1 MTGAEKR
8 NRMSAA
14 EFRAQFGSKI
24 SSTVT
29 NHEKPPIRLPKSNEP
44 NKTEGRYG
52 DVLAIEFRERDGY
65 TVQYECL
72 SLKLK
77 DGTRYTPDWI
87 VWKGAEIVLAVEC
100 KGSFK
105 LGSNGRSVAAFK
117 RAISDFPHIK
127 FRFAQDSK
135 NGWRVV
141 DSGK

>member
-1 MTGAEKR
+1 MST

-24 SSTVT
+24 PSTVT
-29 NHEKPPIRLPKSNEP
+29 NHEKPPIRLPKENSP

-52 DVLAIEFRERDGY
+52 DVLAIEFKVKDGY
-65 TVQYECL
+65 SLQYECL

-87 VWKGAEIVLAVEC
+87 VWKGPEIILAVEC

-117 RAISDFPHIK
+117 RAISDFPNIK
-127 FRFAQDSK
+127 FRWAQDTS
-135 NGWRVV
+135 NGWNVV
-141 DSGK
+141 DSK

>member
-1 MTGAEKR
+1 
-8 NRMSAA
+8 MSAA

-24 SSTVT
+24 PSTVT
-29 NHEKPPIRLPKSNEP
+29 NHEKPPIRLPKENSP

-52 DVLAIEFRERDGY
+52 DVLAIEFKEKDGY
-65 TVQYECL
+65 SLQYECL

-87 VWKGAEIVLAVEC
+87 VWKGSEIVLAVEC

-117 RAISDFPHIK
+117 RAISDFSNIK
-127 FRFAQDSK
+127 FRWAQDTS
-135 NGWRVV
+135 NGWNVV
-141 DSGK
+141 DSK